1 MRRVF
6 SLLLAS
12 ALTLGLLAS
21 CNTTGG
27 GAMTGAMF
35 GGVIGSSI
43 GGISGGWRGSDI
55 GTLVGM
61 AVGAG
66 TGAAIGSAAEAKERE
81 SIREHY
87 RSLGIDSDN
96 PNTVAD
102 DDDDVYGV
110 SKSKDKSGY
119 SATPKYDDRI
129 DFDGNGSVASGGDV
143 PPAVV
148 EISETG
154 AVVSTPVTI
163 ENARFINGDNTMHI
177 SKGEL
182 VKISF
187 EVRNVSGESVYGLV
201 PTVKE
206 TTGNKHLLISP
217 ATMIENLGSH
227 KAIRYTAYI
236 SAERSLKKG
245 TAHFQIVIMSAD
257 KQLSN
262 VVEFD
267 VELN

>member
-1 MRRVF
+1 MLNDNLEAQTQAF
-6 SLLLAS
+6 FDSLFITDAEPDCTLADI
-12 ALTLGLLAS
+12 ALVNPTRALAK
-21 CNTTGG
+21 NT
-27 GAMTGAMF
+27 
-35 GGVIGSSI
+35 
-43 GGISGGWRGSDI
+43 
-55 GTLVGM
+55 
-61 AVGAG
+61 
-66 TGAAIGSAAEAKERE
+66 EAKC
-81 SIREHY
+81 
-87 RSLGIDSDN
+87 
-96 PNTVAD
+96 
-102 DDDDVYGV
+102 
-110 SKSKDKSGY
+110 
-119 SATPKYDDRI
+119 
-129 DFDGNGSVASGGDV
+129 FDMSTLPTKGCIPEGEIIKPYNGG
-143 PPAVV
+143 
-148 EISETG
+148 
-154 AVVSTPVTI
+154 
-163 ENARFINGDNTMHI
+163 ARFINGDNTMHI

>member
-1 MRRVF
+1 MNNKLKYIAGAV
-6 SLLLAS
+6 SV
-12 ALTLGLLAS
+12 ALTLSS
-21 CNTTGG
+21 CSTTGA

-66 TGAAIGSAAEAKERE
+66 TGAAIGAAAEAREKE

-87 RSLGIDSDN
+87 RSLGINSGQDADVDN
-96 PNTVAD
+96 
-102 DDDDVYGV
+102 
-110 SKSKDKSGY
+110 SGY
-119 SATPKYDDRI
+119 SAEPKYDDSI
-129 DFDGNGSVASGGDV
+129 DFSTDDYAPGYSKV

-148 EISETG
+148 EVSQTS
-154 AVVSTPVTI
+154 AVVATPVLI
-163 ENARFINGDNTMHI
+163 ENARFINSDNTTHI
-177 SKGEL
+177 AKGEL

-187 EVRNVSGESVYGLV
+187 EIRNMSDQSIYGVV

-217 ATMIENLGSH
+217 ATMIESLAPH
-227 KAIRYTAYI
+227 KAVRYTAYI
-236 SAERSLKKG
+236 SAEKTLKSG
-245 TAHFQIVIMSAD
+245 TAHFQVSIVSAGQ
-257 KQLSN
+257 QLSN

-267 VELN
+267 VALN